1 LSHSKFTLV
10 YTQRTT
16 TSTSNIKQFSLITSK
31 TKLFLLPKMS
41 LQEQPMQQQQ
51 QQQQQP
57 VQVYPT
63 TVTYQSPPEP
73 DHHSSNGSFGSVFVV
88 LAIIIIISAIACCL
102 GRFCSR
108 RGSGHSQKHVKQQK
122 QQKQQNHHNSRPK
135 EVDIEFGFDKKIA
148 ASKPMNNGHGHG
160 GVRVQKP
167 VADGHQDMKS
177 FEIKLGPPQGK
188 YRPGP

>member
-1 LSHSKFTLV
+1 
-10 YTQRTT
+10 
-16 TSTSNIKQFSLITSK
+16 
-31 TKLFLLPKMS
+31 MS
-41 LQEQPMQQQQ
+41 LQEQPMQQ

-63 TVTYQSPPEP
+63 TVTYQYAPPEP

-88 LAIIIIISAIACCL
+88 LAIIIVISAVACCL

-108 RGSGHSQKHVKQQK
+108 RGNGKSHSQKPVKH
-122 QQKQQNHHNSRPK
+122 QKQQNHQHSRPK

-148 ASKPMNNGHGHG
+148 ASKPMNNGHGGFPKNNGHGGFSKNNGHG

-167 VADGHQDMKS
+167 VAQGHHDMKS

-188 YRPGP
+188 YRPGA